1 MLSLFLYRLLW
12 RIAPPLLRRYLRRR
26 ARLAPAYALNWN
38 ERFGVAQAQ
47 AVQRPIWIHAVSVG
61 ETRAAQP
68 VIAAL
73 QTRFPD
79 APLLLT
85 QMTPTGRATAEALYP
100 QAQCRYLPYDH
111 PAYVAQFMREHQ
123 PLLGVIMETE
133 IWPNLLHAA
142 DAAKIPMFLANA
154 RLSARSQRGYQKVV
168 RLVAPA
174 LATLKATFAQTEA
187 DAQRLAS
194 IGAVNVQ
201 VSGNSKYD
209 IEPPAPMHVL
219 AGQFRQRI
227 GARPVVVCASTRTDD
242 TGQDEAALLL
252 AAWRAY
258 AGDALLVLVPRHPE
272 RFQAAFT
279 QAQSLGYRVQKRSDE
294 QAVHA
299 DTQVWIG
306 DSMGELFAYYLAADI
321 AFVGGSL
328 VDTGCQ
334 NIIEPMACG
343 LPTLFGY
350 STFNFAQACA
360 DAVAAGAA
368 CQVTSADKW
377 YQTVS
382 AWLAQPALCQPYRQQ
397 ARAFVAQ
404 HQGASERMALAMAAA
419 VAEQAA

>member
-279 QAQSLGYRVQKRSDE
+279 QAQSLGYRVQKHSDE
-294 QAVHA
+294 FKAEAVTA
-299 DTQVWIG
+299 CMQPGVSVSAIALARGVNANLLRLWLRNAEMKPLAGVDGEVSTL
-306 DSMGELFAYYLAADI
+306 SMP
-321 AFVGGSL
+321 
-328 VDTGCQ
+328 T
-334 NIIEPMACG
+334 MAM
-343 LPTLFGY
+343 PK
-350 STFNFAQACA
+350 STFVPMTVPAQ
-360 DAVAAGAA
+360 V
-368 CQVTSADKW
+368 
-377 YQTVS
+377 
-382 AWLAQPALCQPYRQQ
+382 PALKQDIHIEVRRNAMTVTVTWP
-397 ARAFVAQ
+397 
-404 HQGASERMALAMAAA
+404 ASAAA
-419 VAEQAA
+419 ECARWMRELLR